1 MKKPYFL
8 FLVIFSICSISYATD
23 VSLETSPQQ
32 EETVD
37 KPLFEE
43 NMPPSNFHKT
53 FIRMLISL
61 ALIIILVFVT
71 FWAFRKMMR
80 TKQMQANSNK
90 TIKILERRTLSPKT
104 VLYLLEVKNKK
115 ILLSESQLE
124 VRSHKLLEKEE
135 ILPQKKEV

>member
-8 FLVIFSICSISYATD
+8 FLLIFSICSISYATD
-23 VSLETSPQQ
+23 ISLETTPKQ
-32 EETVD
+32 EETVE

-43 NMPPSNFHKT
+43 NMPPTDFHKT

-61 ALIIILVFVT
+61 GLIIILVFVT
-71 FWAFRKMMR
+71 YWAFRKMMR
-80 TKQMQANSNK
+80 TKQMQGNNNK
-90 TIKILERRTLSPKT
+90 AIKILERRTLSPKT
-104 VLYLLEVKNKK
+104 VLYLVEIKNKK

-135 ILPQKKEV
+135 SLPQKKNT